1 MLDFL
6 YVAIADSHTILH
18 LEKQDY
24 GNEMKNNTTVSSR
37 N

>member
-6 YVAIADSHTILH
+6 YVAIADSHTILQ

-24 GNEMKNNTTVSSR
+24 GNEMKK
-37 N
+37 